1 MSPMANDVNRL
12 IDMLYERIEDA
23 KSPALKPNMSMVDRD
38 EMLDLLDELRAQL
51 PVEIKRAQEL
61 LAAREKF
68 VDEAKRDVDRMMRQA
83 ELDAK
88 TKVSDS
94 EVLYAAKEKAR
105 QMVARAEERCR
116 QLYQVTNEYAE
127 DALARTEEAVQM
139 ALDEVK
145 QQRVRF
151 RSASAAKMQEQRD
164 KSGRKDGCGPGGG
177 RRKNLPRSTVILKI
191 CEKRQRIWRNFL
203 KNSRFCGKM
212 KKAPPAQDVV
222 RHGAFF
228 ILRKLVEEMS
238 NICFKMA
245 ILAEKCQKNGPFL
258 AVFVQKKACNPLGF
272 SLILRSC
279 GGEKWVK
286 VETKCQRDPIHDPKN
301 AGKGGINRGQA
312 VGKVQ
317 QQHRLQG
324 PSGHPLF
331 HAGGT
336 GRHVLHYHR
345 RGALPEHLS
354 SGQVGPDVRGDG

>member
-1 MSPMANDVNRL
+1 MANDVNRL

-38 EMLDLLDELRAQL
+38 ELLDLLDELRAQL

-61 LAAREKF
+61 LSARDKF
-68 VDEAKRDVDRMMRQA
+68 VEDAKRDVDRMMRQA

-164 KSGRKDGCGPGGG
+164 KLDGMKNMTVCDTVVTIRSAVNAAAEAQMDALADEIVRK
-177 RRKNLPRSTVILKI
+177 
-191 CEKRQRIWRNFL
+191 
-203 KNSRFCGKM
+203 
-212 KKAPPAQDVV
+212 
-222 RHGAFF
+222 
-228 ILRKLVEEMS
+228 
-238 NICFKMA
+238 
-245 ILAEKCQKNGPFL
+245 
-258 AVFVQKKACNPLGF
+258 
-272 SLILRSC
+272 
-279 GGEKWVK
+279 
-286 VETKCQRDPIHDPKN
+286 
-301 AGKGGINRGQA
+301 
-312 VGKVQ
+312 
-317 QQHRLQG
+317 
-324 PSGHPLF
+324 
-331 HAGGT
+331 
-336 GRHVLHYHR
+336 
-345 RGALPEHLS
+345 
-354 SGQVGPDVRGDG
+354 